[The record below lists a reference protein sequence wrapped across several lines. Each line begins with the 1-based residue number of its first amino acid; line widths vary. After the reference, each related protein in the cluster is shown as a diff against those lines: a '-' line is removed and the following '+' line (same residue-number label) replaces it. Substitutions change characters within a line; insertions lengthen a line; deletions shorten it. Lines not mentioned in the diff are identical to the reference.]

1 MNTRQN
7 IRADD
12 LTGLELLK
20 CGEFV
25 YLEGFIITG
34 RDSAH
39 KRMFELLSKDTPLP
53 FEIKDQIIYYT
64 GPCPAPPGYIIGS
77 CGPTTSSRMDAYTP
91 QLLDLGLKAMI
102 GKGPRSIEVI
112 ESMKKNKAVYLA
124 ATGGAGA
131 LIASCVKLC
140 TLIAFDDLGPEAV
153 YQLYVEQLPLIVA
166 VDSCGD
172 SIYKLPDV
180 KNSR

>member
-1 MNTRQN
+1 
-7 IRADD
+7 
-12 LTGLELLK
+12 
-20 CGEFV
+20 
-25 YLEGFIITG
+25 
-34 RDSAH
+34 
-39 KRMFELLSKDTPLP
+39 
-53 FEIKDQIIYYT
+53 
-64 GPCPAPPGYIIGS
+64 
-77 CGPTTSSRMDAYTP
+77 MDAYTP

-102 GKGPRSIEVI
+102 GKGPRSLEVI

-166 VDSCGD
+166 IDSWGN
-172 SIYKLPDV
+172 SIY
-180 KNSR
+180 